1 MIKIKV
7 GAVYMYID
15 ENIAKRYYPHLL
27 NLPQDNTEKQETNPE
42 MLLSDTEKEAS
53 SSLLANSAQILPH
66 KNREKVNL
74 YMETLSEER

>member
-15 ENIAKRYYPHLL
+15 ENVAKRYYPHLL
-27 NLPQDNTEKQETNPE
+27 NLSQDNTEKQETNLE

-53 SSLLANSAQILPH
+53 SSLLAGSEQTSPRKSRKKA
-66 KNREKVNL
+66 NL
-74 YMETLSEER
+74 DTGASSEEQ

>member
-27 NLPQDNTEKQETNPE
+27 NLPQDNTKKQETNPE

-53 SSLLANSAQILPH
+53 SSLLANSAQILPRRSR
-66 KNREKVNL
+66 KKANL
-74 YMETLSEER
+74 DTEASSEER

>member
-53 SSLLANSAQILPH
+53 SSPSASSEQTSPRRSRKKANLDTEAS
-66 KNREKVNL
+66 
-74 YMETLSEER
+74 SEER